1 MAVITGAVASGGLLG
16 SSQADASMIGQS
28 AKTFNKAALEV
39 AQAMEKQGAP
49 MEAIRKTTG
58 YQFGT
63 PIHRGVDGKWRQEIG
78 DFEFEI
84 EEGKVIDLDKWVQN
98 ANGEVFNH
106 PDLKKAY
113 PELFNEKMEVFF
125 ENDGG
130 GGSYNGEDG
139 HKVTIGSRVKFS
151 DNLEKINRLEKELK
165 KLKEPGSGNDYFDE
179 NYGETSYK
187 NSNDFVKDYD
197 RTVKNFT
204 ERLNREKRL
213 TYFQDGARETA
224 LHELQH
230 GIQNI
235 EGFAKG
241 GMPGNDYESYARLA
255 GEEEARQT
263 QKRIGLSMKERI
275 DRNPDLD
282 FDTPPE
288 QQIVRGQAG
297 SATTPVMAAT
307 GLTGLGLSGIQA
319 LNGENAKQI
328 YKFADKRNK
337 RKMLKAAY
345 ENTPFYKGVSDIS
358 SLVGAGDVLRG
369 IMAAKL
375 AATGKMNEYP
385 GIDKQISDAEA
396 MKTETGKKIESAF
409 VNSVAPVLSEFIP
422 FYEQR
427 MKQIQDFSQSMDD
440 SRNPELSA
448 LRAMSIEI
456 PSSIGASI
464 LSMPDYLLDTLNKN

>member
-1 MAVITGAVASGGLLG
+1 MGKLSKIISKIDDIKRNKNASSMAVITGAVASGGLLG

-63 PIHRGVDGKWRQEIG
+63 PIHRGADGKWRQEIG
-78 DFEFEI
+78 DFE
-84 EEGKVIDLDKWVQN
+84 
-98 ANGEVFNH
+98 
-106 PDLKKAY
+106 
-113 PELFNEKMEVFF
+113 
-125 ENDGG
+125 
-130 GGSYNGEDG
+130 
-139 HKVTIGSRVKFS
+139 
-151 DNLEKINRLEKELK
+151 
-165 KLKEPGSGNDYFDE
+165 
-179 NYGETSYK
+179 
-187 NSNDFVKDYD
+187 
-197 RTVKNFT
+197 
-204 ERLNREKRL
+204 
-213 TYFQDGARETA
+213 
-224 LHELQH
+224 
-230 GIQNI
+230 
-235 EGFAKG
+235 
-241 GMPGNDYESYARLA
+241 NDYESYARLA

-263 QKRIGLSMKERI
+263 QKRIGLSMKDRI

-396 MKTETGKKIESAF
+396 MKT
-409 VNSVAPVLSEFIP
+409 
-422 FYEQR
+422 
-427 MKQIQDFSQSMDD
+427 
-440 SRNPELSA
+440 
-448 LRAMSIEI
+448 
-456 PSSIGASI
+456 
-464 LSMPDYLLDTLNKN
+464 